1 MIRTLVLSI
10 AVMSSFSLGSIKS
23 AWSQSHTGK
32 MDTDGILSPGE
43 IPNPRFNY
51 NNRYPNRYPDRY
63 PDRYPN
69 NYPNSPYDSD
79 GCNPR
84 RGLPRPRVEIYDVR
98 RTGNVFADK
107 VKVRGAVEGVCIT
120 EAGLFEEGRLVRS
133 IPTAIGPRFQR
144 FEFEV
149 TTHLGYSPEVRAYNT
164 AGDRDI
170 AGVR

>member
-10 AVMSSFSLGSIKS
+10 ALMSSLSLGLIEP

-69 NYPNSPYDSD
+69 NYPNAPYDCSASA
-79 GCNPR
+79 GNEHLKISTTYNPH
-84 RGLPRPRVEIYDVR
+84 GHSVIV
-98 RTGNVFADK
+98 
-107 VKVRGAVEGVCIT
+107 
-120 EAGLFEEGRLVRS
+120 
-133 IPTAIGPRFQR
+133 
-144 FEFEV
+144 
-149 TTHLGYSPEVRAYNT
+149 
-164 AGDRDI
+164 
-170 AGVR
+170 

>member
-1 MIRTLVLSI
+1 MIRTLYLFI
-10 AVMSSFSLGSIKS
+10 ALTSFIALNPIES
-23 AWSQSHTGK
+23 AWAQRHAGK

-43 IPNPRFNY
+43 IPNPRFDY
-51 NNRYPNRYPDRY
+51 GNRYPDRY

-69 NYPNSPYDSD
+69 TYPNPSYDRD
-79 GCNPR
+79 GCGPR
-84 RGLPRPRVEIYDVR
+84 RGLPRPRIEIYEVR
-98 RTGNVFADK
+98 RTGNVFGDK
-107 VKVRGAVEGVCIT
+107 VKVRGVIEGVCIT
-120 EAGLFEEGRLVRS
+120 EAGLFEEGRLVNR

-149 TTHLGYSPEVRAYNT
+149 TTHLGYAPEVRAYNT